1 MRPFFWCKR
10 FNKFTRLPIF
20 VMSKYEISSNA
31 TSLYVAEAD
40 EGCPEGFEV
49 IKTFLSE
56 AIFEAQIVAEVKS
69 EPKEGQNFY
78 SCKWVEGVS
87 PEICRAINAAP
98 GVRLQFG

>member
-1 MRPFFWCKR
+1 MRTFFWCKR

-40 EGCPEGFEV
+40 EGRPEGFEV
-49 IKTFLSE
+49 IKTFSSE

-78 SCKWVEGVS
+78 SCKWVESVS
-87 PEICRAINAAP
+87 PTLCSAINAAP